1 MTRRQFVP
9 AVMRF
14 MTELGNSVAATG
26 KHGIVQR
33 ELLAQVG
40 ELLSSVQ
47 KKVAVLESEAGKAKS
62 IAEVPK
68 QAAAFRD
75 RVFPALQKLR
85 ADVDELEAVMPR
97 DLWPVPA
104 YSDMLFKL

>member
-1 MTRRQFVP
+1 
-9 AVMRF
+9 

-26 KHGIVQR
+26 KHGVVQR

-40 ELLSSVQ
+40 ELLTSAQ
-47 KKVAVLESEAGKAKS
+47 KKAAALESETARAKT

-75 RVFPALQKLR
+75 KVFPTLQKLR
-85 ADVDELEAVMPR
+85 ADIDELEGVVPR